1 MVLSL
6 PPADTAPLLHGT
18 LLGFDFGER
27 RIGVAVGETLLGI
40 AHPLQTIDSESN
52 DVRFTIIAAL
62 IAEWKPTRL
71 VVGLPTHMDGSEHAL
86 TLLCKKFARR
96 LEGRFKLPVT
106 LVDERLSSAEA
117 SQSLKEAGIGGRRQ
131 KPMLDQVA
139 AQHILQSYFDSTG
152 TEPASA
158 ESPP

>member
-1 MVLSL
+1 MMCAPHQSIS
-6 PPADTAPLLHGT
+6 PATGT
-18 LLGFDFGER
+18 LLAFDFGER
-27 RIGVAVGETLLGI
+27 RIGIAVGDMLLGI

-52 DVRFTIIAAL
+52 DVRFKIIANL
-62 IAEWKPTRL
+62 VAEWKPTRM

-96 LEGRFKLPVT
+96 LEGRFNLPVT
-106 LVDERLSSAEA
+106 LVDERLSSEEA
-117 SQSLKEAGIGGRRQ
+117 SYSLKAAGIGGRKQ

-139 AQHILQSYFDSTG
+139 AQHILQSFFDSTS

>member
-6 PPADTAPLLHGT
+6 PPADTVPLRHGT

-52 DVRFTIIAAL
+52 DVRFTIIATL

-139 AQHILQSYFDSTG
+139 AQHILQSYFDSTS

>member
-6 PPADTAPLLHGT
+6 PPADTVPLRHGT

-52 DVRFTIIAAL
+52 DVRFTIIGAL

-139 AQHILQSYFDSTG
+139 AQHILQSYFDSTS

>member
-1 MVLSL
+1 MVLSQAS
-6 PPADTAPLLHGT
+6 ADTAPSRHGT

-52 DVRFTIIAAL
+52 DVRFKIIATL
-62 IAEWKPTRL
+62 IAEWQPTRL
-71 VVGLPTHMDGSEHAL
+71 VVGLPTHMDGTEHAL

-96 LEGRFKLPVT
+96 LEGRFNLPVT

-117 SQSLKEAGIGGRRQ
+117 SQSLRDAGIGGRRQ

-139 AQHILQSYFDSTG
+139 AQHILQSYLDSTS
-152 TEPASA
+152 TEPAAA